1 MRGSA
6 VGGGSA
12 MTLAMRRLDAPARAL
27 VVGWVMVA
35 AGLVAWL
42 VTLRPLHASDL
53 SDIGLISALAPGTW
67 LAIALIT
74 VAFTVAV
81 ELRPISLPLAIWSML
96 SMALV
101 LYATPALV
109 EALPRFNTTYV
120 HIGLMEAI
128 VRSGRLFPEFDARY
142 SWPLFFTAGAMISQL
157 ARVDLLT
164 IAAWVPLATSLAV
177 LPALWV
183 LTHAFANDHRIAL
196 VAMWIFLLADWVGQ
210 DYLSPQGMNLVIYVW
225 FLAIVSLVFRRA
237 AQPRP
242 WVTRAMARSRL
253 PMQIFLDAMG
263 RPVGPAIARAGMLL
277 IVVFLAFLS
286 AASHQLTPFAM
297 VGASL
302 GLALVGRTSLR
313 SLPIIVAVITAL
325 WVSLA
330 GQDYLLGNL
339 AQLLKDFGDP
349 AGNASTSVAGR
360 VHGSAG
366 HVFVVTERIFYTAA
380 FWGVAALGVYRRI
393 RAGFWDVGAMVLAV
407 VPFTI
412 IIFQS
417 YGGEVFLRSF
427 LLSLPAMCFF
437 AAAAIYPV
445 FYAHSRF
452 QAVALVVLSVGLIAG
467 FMVARYGN
475 ERADLV
481 EVGELQGADRAYT
494 VMPQGS
500 LITTVDYNSPIRY
513 RFVDLYDYLELE
525 GRVADLTPTEIA
537 RQVELVRDGRPAFLF
552 LTRGQQALEELV
564 GNSAQDWTTMVS
576 ELDASPRF
584 EPVFQTADASLYRLV
599 PPTSP

>member
-1 MRGSA
+1 
-6 VGGGSA
+6 

-27 VVGWVMVA
+27 VVGWAMVG
-35 AGLVAWL
+35 AGLLAWL
-42 VTLRPLHASDL
+42 LTLRPIHASDVT
-53 SDIGLISALAPGTW
+53 DIGLISALPPGTW

-81 ELRPISLPLAIWSML
+81 ELRPISLPLAVWSIL

-101 LYATPALV
+101 LYATPALI

-120 HIGLMEAI
+120 HVGLMEAI

-157 ARVDLLT
+157 ARIDLLT
-164 IAAWVPLATSLAV
+164 IAAWVPLVTSLAV

-183 LTHAFANDHRIAL
+183 LVHAFANDHRIAL
-196 VAMWIFLLADWVGQ
+196 VAMWFFLLVDWVGQ

-225 FLAIVSLVFRRA
+225 FIAIVSLVFRRA

-253 PMQIFLDAMG
+253 PMQVFLDAMG
-263 RPVGPAIARAGMLL
+263 RPIGPAIARSGMLL
-277 IVVFLAFLS
+277 VIVFLAFTS
-286 AASHQLTPFAM
+286 ASSHQLTPFAM

-302 GLALVGRTSLR
+302 GLAVVGRTSLR

-360 VHGSAG
+360 LHGSPG

-380 FWGVAALGVYRRI
+380 FWAVAAIGVYRRI
-393 RAGFWDVGAMVLAV
+393 RSGFWDVGAMVLAV
-407 VPFTI
+407 VPFGI

-417 YGGEVFLRSF
+417 YGGEVFLRCF
-427 LLSLPAMCFF
+427 LLSLPAMAFF
-437 AAAAIYPV
+437 AAASIYPV
-445 FYAHSRF
+445 FYSRSRF
-452 QAVALVVLSVGLIAG
+452 QAVALVVVSVALVGG
-467 FMVARYGN
+467 FLVARYGN
-475 ERADLV
+475 ERADIV
-481 EVGELQGADRAYT
+481 EVGELAGADRAYT

-513 RFVDLYDYLELE
+513 RFVDLYDYLELQ
-525 GRVADLTPTEIA
+525 GRVADFTPTEITTQIEA
-537 RQVELVRDGRPAFLF
+537 VRDGRPAFLF
-552 LTRGQQALEELV
+552 ISRGQQALEELV
-564 GNSAQDWTTMVS
+564 GNSADDWAAMVAGI
-576 ELDASPRF
+576 EGSPRF
-584 EPVFQTADASLYRLV
+584 EPVFETPDASLFRIV
-599 PPTSP
+599 PTTTP